1 VLAARRKDRL
11 DALAAEIQANGGTTH
26 VLELD
31 VYDRPTT
38 SQTLAQMA
46 KKIGTPDILVNN
58 AGIAR
63 PARFLEAGNEDTE
76 TVFGVD
82 QTAFGMCLR

>member
-1 VLAARRKDRL
+1 MHARTLCWQRDEKTGWTHSRRKDRL
-11 DALAAEIQANGGTTH
+11 DALAAEIQANAGTTH

-46 KKIGTPDILVNN
+46 KKLALRI
-58 AGIAR
+58 
-63 PARFLEAGNEDTE
+63 FL
-76 TVFGVD
+76 
-82 QTAFGMCLR
+82 